1 MFNTPKKTQDGRYY
15 VKPSEPKL
23 VQLNGVKIV
32 SVSQDNVT
40 LSLSEE
46 AQKVISDIDVSN
58 IDAAKANCESWFSRI
73 VQDKTLE
80 AAYVKSFT
88 DGTMNVSK
96 PTFHR
101 VYRGKE
107 LVEEQPVEGD
117 VCDVVIDFTGITFS
131 KKTFGP
137 VWKIIQ
143 TRLKVPPKKK
153 YHEEYLF
160 QDEDPVEEGSD
171 EDLFE

>member
-1 MFNTPKKTQDGRYY
+1 MFSQPKKTQDGRYY
-15 VKPSEPKL
+15 VKPTDPKL
-23 VQLNGVKIV
+23 IQLNGVKIV
-32 SVSQDNVT
+32 SVSQDTVT
-40 LSLSEE
+40 LSLDEN
-46 AQKVISDIDVSN
+46 AQNVISAIDVSN
-58 IDAAKANCESWFSRI
+58 LEAAKANCESWFSRV
-73 VQDKTLE
+73 VQEKTLE
-80 AAYVKSFT
+80 AAYMKSYT
-88 DGTMNVSK
+88 DGVMNVSK

-107 LVEEQPVEGD
+107 LTDDQPVDGD

-137 VWKIIQ
+137 VWKILQ

-160 QDEDPVEEGSD
+160 QDDTDPVEASD